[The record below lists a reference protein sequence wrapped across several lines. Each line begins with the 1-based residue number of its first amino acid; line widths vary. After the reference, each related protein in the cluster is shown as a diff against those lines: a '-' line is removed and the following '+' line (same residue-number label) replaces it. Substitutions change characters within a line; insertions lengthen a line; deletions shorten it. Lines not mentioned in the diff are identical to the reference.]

1 MSYILVKPEV
11 LEKIGMKHFNRMP
24 DGRAIA
30 DISTIRV
37 LSDVE
42 NIQLVSSDEELD
54 KLRGMQKLKNNRK

>member
-30 DISTIRV
+30 DVSTIRM

-42 NIQLVSSDEELD
+42 NVQLVSSDEELD
-54 KLRGMQKLKNNRK
+54 RLRGIQKLKNKKK